1 MATHDY
7 VIANGT
13 GAAVRSDLNNALAAI
28 VSNNSGSSEPGTTY
42 AYQWWADTN
51 ANVLKIRNS
60 ANNAWITL
68 RELDGTMLI
77 EDGSASTPGLAFASD
92 LDTGLFRSTDNRLNF
107 ATGGTERLELG
118 SSEAVFNDPSDDYDF
133 RVESN
138 NSTHM
143 LFVDAGND
151 RLGVRESSPD
161 ATLHV
166 SEGNSGASPDSNRD
180 TLFIENNAN
189 AGITIAS
196 PNTNDCAI
204 AFADP
209 EDNNAGEIRYS
220 HNDNFMKFHTAGSET
235 VRVDSS
241 GNVAI
246 GTSSAGLKLHVQDGA
261 LASAPTPNSN
271 CDVVIE
277 GTTNTGIQFLS
288 SGNVQLRFGDA
299 GSTGAGSIIYTHSSN
314 DLRLSTNGSERMRID
329 SSGLLQI
336 GTTAGTG
343 NLNVAG
349 TGDAALD
356 LIADSDNNGS
366 NQWPIIN
373 FRRNSATGTPAARIY
388 HQESSTSLNFDHNGT
403 EFFRCT
409 SLAHSVFSAEDYVL
423 YALSENA
430 SSSGIALFTGRHS
443 ATIGNNNSGT
453 LAVRIFTSGTVSN
466 ATGTYNSLSDER
478 LKENIVDATSQWDDI
493 KNLRIRKFNYAEN
506 TGHPTHTQIGLV
518 AQEAEQICPG
528 LVEDNENQED
538 AVCLDKDGNQLD
550 STKSVRQSVLYMKAV
565 KALQEAQTRIETL
578 ETQNTAQQTQIN
590 DLITR
595 VTALEG

>member
-220 HNDNFMKFHTAGSET
+220 HNDNFMKFHTAGSER

-565 KALQEAQTRIETL
+565 KALQEAQARIETL
-578 ETQNTAQQTQIN
+578 ETQHA
-590 DLITR
+590 DLLAR
-595 VTALEG
+595 VAALEAS

>member
-565 KALQEAQTRIETL
+565 KALQEAQARIETL
-578 ETQNTAQQTQIN
+578 ETQHA
-590 DLITR
+590 DLLAR
-595 VTALEG
+595 VAALEAS